1 MSPGFSEFHR
11 HYIFEVNKQGLI
23 VDVRNNRGGH
33 VSQLLLEILSRK
45 RIGYD
50 LSRYGNIQSYPSHSV
65 TGTIV
70 ALTDEY
76 SGSDGDIFS
85 HNFKQMKLGILVGK
99 RTWGGVIG
107 INPRLALSDGSITT
121 QPEYAT
127 YMNDV
132 GWGVENYGTDP
143 DIEIDIT
150 IDGADEADR
159 SFNGIKGGGGA
170 LLFEKIVALSSKVN
184 IWIIDSKKLV
194 DKLGK
199 FPLPVEVIPFGY
211 KKVFEKLKAMNLNPV
226 LRKKDNEMFFTDS
239 GNYIIDL
246 QSEGIDEIEKSD
258 RDLKLITGV
267 IETGLFI
274 GIPDKIIIGRNNCN
288 IRFNLS

>member
-1 MSPGFSEFHR
+1 LNSKQDREKIIAAEKATEFV
-11 HYIFEVNKQGLI
+11 ENGMVVGL
-23 VDVRNNRGGH
+23 G
-33 VSQLLLEILSRK
+33 
-45 RIGYD
+45 
-50 LSRYGNIQSYPSHSV
+50 
-65 TGTIV
+65 TGSTVFFAI
-70 ALTDEY
+70 
-76 SGSDGDIFS
+76 
-85 HNFKQMKLGILVGK
+85 NKLGELVKKGLTIK
-99 RTWGGVIG
+99 AVSTSNATTKLAQSIG
-107 INPRLALSDGSITT
+107 IKLISID
-121 QPEYAT
+121 EV
-127 YMNDV
+127 D
-132 GWGVENYGTDP
+132 
-143 DIEIDIT
+143 EIDIT

-184 IWIIDSKKLV
+184 IWIIDSEKLV

-239 GNYIIDL
+239 GNYILDL
-246 QSEGIDEIEKSD
+246 QSEEIDEIEKSD

-274 GIPDKIIIGRNNCN
+274 GIPDKIIIGRDNSTEILYNPKSN
-288 IRFNLS
+288 TQIK